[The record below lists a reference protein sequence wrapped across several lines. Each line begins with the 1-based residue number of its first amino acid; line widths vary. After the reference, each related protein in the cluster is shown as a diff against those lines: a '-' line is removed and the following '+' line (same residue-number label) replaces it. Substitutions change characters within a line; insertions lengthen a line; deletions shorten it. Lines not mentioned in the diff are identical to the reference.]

1 MCSGNALCGGH
12 DWLNPVPSP
21 HSSDIIFA
29 TITPLPEFLVCMC
42 VWRVSMC
49 VCMYTL
55 CFFSY
60 YIIPLLYYPSVEP
73 RDVQAIP
80 STIMVGNTYKSV
92 TIFVVA

>member
-1 MCSGNALCGGH
+1 MCSGNVLCGGH
-12 DWLNPVPSP
+12 DWLNPFPSP

-29 TITPLPEFLVCMC
+29 ANLPPFLVY
-42 VWRVSMC
+42 VYVYTARVC

-60 YIIPLLYYPSVEP
+60 YIIPLLYHPSVEP
-73 RDVQAIP
+73 RDVQAI
-80 STIMVGNTYKSV
+80 SSAIMVGNTYKSV

>member
-12 DWLNPVPSP
+12 DWLNPFPSP
-21 HSSDIIFA
+21 HSYDIIFA
-29 TITPLPEFLVCMC
+29 APPPPSEFLVCMC
-42 VWRVSMC
+42 VWRVSVC